1 MEVNTTPMPASFIAS
16 WLIVVLIVS
25 AWFGAVAFVVLLW
38 SAAFAHAST
47 PKNASGRYDIE
58 DRP

>member
-38 SAAFAHAST
+38 SAASARAST
-47 PKNASGRYDIE
+47 PRNASGRYEGE
-58 DRP
+58 DRS